1 MAAVICST
9 IIFLEAAPIP
19 GASIRQTGTTSSFMF
34 RTPTFSN
41 SGATL
46 GALRYAIS
54 DDENQMPVHRVTAR
68 ILPVGASTCTSF
80 DMDGSRTERSRQ
92 RSLVAITRPPK
103 SWVKMVGFTIVRVS
117 DPGGQ
122 ISGLGGQ
129 FAFAVD
135 AARLARAREL

>member
-1 MAAVICST
+1 MAAVICLT

-80 DMDGSRTERSRQ
+80 DMDGSRTGCDRGASMWWH
-92 RSLVAITRPPK
+92 TR
-103 SWVKMVGFTIVRVS
+103 
-117 DPGGQ
+117 
-122 ISGLGGQ
+122 
-129 FAFAVD
+129 
-135 AARLARAREL
+135 

>member
-54 DDENQMPVHRVTAR
+54 DDENQSRFIELLRGSSRSVRLLA
-68 ILPVGASTCTSF
+68 LLSTWTGREPSVP
-80 DMDGSRTERSRQ
+80 GSDRLL
-92 RSLVAITRPPK
+92 RSLDPPK
-103 SWVKMVGFTIVRVS
+103 SWVKLVGFTIVRVS

-135 AARLARAREL
+135 AARAREL